1 MMRKLGRWKWI
12 WLLFVCAALQPRID
26 ILAEESACHR
36 AEIVQEDEERP
47 DAQIGKEKLV
57 AAQEGEERPAM
68 QTGKQTLAAEYG
80 EELRTEDVYDTIYD
94 SIPLDEVEEILQ
106 DMKADEIDFSVR
118 EYVDQVLHGKAE
130 LSLAGI
136 GEYVRQYLSEQLEHN
151 KSTFIRLLL
160 YGILSG
166 VFINF
171 STSLYEKQMGDT
183 GFQIIYFLVASVLFA
198 GFFSAFAVAGEVL
211 QNIVDFMRVL
221 VPTFS
226 VALTWSSGSATSIA
240 FYQTAL
246 YAIAIA
252 EHLLVNMFLPIVQVY
267 FLVSMLNPLMGWRF
281 TRFTALLR
289 SFVRIG
295 TKTLLALLIGHQGI
309 QGLIMPALD
318 GVKRSAVFKAA
329 SSIPGVGNVFGGV
342 ADTVIGTGI
351 LIKSAIGVGG
361 LVAIAVICI
370 VPLMKLVV
378 FTVLYKGLAAFSQ
391 PVTDKRIVSVFQ
403 STADS
408 GRLLLHMVFMT
419 AVMFLITLTI
429 VIAATNMAL

>member
-1 MMRKLGRWKWI
+1 MMGKTGLRIHKNRVIRWKWI
-12 WLLFVCAALQPRID
+12 WLLLFCVVLQPRAD
-26 ILAEESACHR
+26 VHAEESAFGQ
-36 AEIVQEDEERP
+36 AEAVLAE
-47 DAQIGKEKLV
+47 KEILV
-57 AAQEGEERPAM
+57 AAGNGE
-68 QTGKQTLAAEYG
+68 Q
-80 EELRTEDVYDTIYD
+80 RTEDVYDTIYD

-106 DMKADEIDFSVR
+106 ELKADEIDFSVR
-118 EYVDQVLHGKAE
+118 EYVDQVLQGNAE

-166 VFINF
+166 IFINF

-211 QNIVDFMRVL
+211 KNIVDFMRAL

-252 EHLLVNMFLPIVQVY
+252 EHLLVNLFLPIVQVY
-267 FLVSMLNPLMGWRF
+267 FLVGMLNPLMGWRF

-329 SSIPGVGNVFGGV
+329 NSIPGVGNVFGGV

-361 LVAIAVICI
+361 LVAIAVICL
-370 VPLMKLVV
+370 VPILKLGV

>member
-1 MMRKLGRWKWI
+1 MMGMTGLRIHKNRVIRWKWI
-12 WLLFVCAALQPRID
+12 WLLFFCVVLQPRAD
-26 ILAEESACHR
+26 VQAEAVLEEK
-36 AEIVQEDEERP
+36 EI
-47 DAQIGKEKLV
+47 LV
-57 AAQEGEERPAM
+57 AASNGE
-68 QTGKQTLAAEYG
+68 Q
-80 EELRTEDVYDTIYD
+80 RTEDVYDTIYD

-106 DMKADEIDFSVR
+106 ELKADEIDFSVR
-118 EYVDQVLHGKAE
+118 EYVDQVLQGNAE

-151 KSTFIRLLL
+151 KTTFIRLLL

-211 QNIVDFMRVL
+211 KNIVDFMRAL

-267 FLVSMLNPLMGWRF
+267 FLVGMLNPLMGWRF

-329 SSIPGVGNVFGGV
+329 NSIPGVGNVFGGV

-361 LVAIAVICI
+361 LVAIAVICL
-370 VPLMKLVV
+370 VPILKLGV
-378 FTVLYKGLAAFSQ
+378 FTVLYKGLAASSQ